1 MHGVRGS
8 RGGHGQRVW
17 RRDGLGGWVEFACR
31 SNVTR
36 GRQVETRGQLPSAGA
51 SGSASDNEIGVP
63 PIWAEAMRNDG
74 VPSTAGD
81 AGVVGVGASAAPGL
95 GRLLPLF
102 GAAFFKA
109 GVAACGVLEA
119 WTWRA
124 AAMASSPARSSSV
137 SPFRDSAERGVVGS
151 GCMCATVAAG
161 AYRRRG

>member
-1 MHGVRGS
+1 
-8 RGGHGQRVW
+8 
-17 RRDGLGGWVEFACR
+17 
-31 SNVTR
+31 
-36 GRQVETRGQLPSAGA
+36 
-51 SGSASDNEIGVP
+51 
-63 PIWAEAMRNDG
+63 MRNDG

-151 GCMCATVAAG
+151 GCMCYSGCGRVQATGLEEFGDGYAG
-161 AYRRRG
+161 TSGVDFALSRVD

>member
-1 MHGVRGS
+1 
-8 RGGHGQRVW
+8 
-17 RRDGLGGWVEFACR
+17 
-31 SNVTR
+31 
-36 GRQVETRGQLPSAGA
+36 
-51 SGSASDNEIGVP
+51 
-63 PIWAEAMRNDG
+63 MRNDG

-161 AYRRRG
+161 AYRRRGWKSLEMDTQGLLMLILHFQGFIDTCSHPESSPHGFHISPQPLALHRTGASSIHRPCSL